1 MKRSGF
7 FCAVMLLVS
16 VASAVGQDR
25 GTWRAASSTTK
36 TVTGDIAISD
46 AKIMINFALFPTAQ
60 VRALSAGEISAA
72 FDADSNA
79 GGSGILY
86 RLNVPAETKFLH
98 HNTLCGTEV
107 THWMATYVVGRS
119 LQVAFFSGQTP
130 PVFTVDAIG
139 SSTDLCGVYSYS
151 R

>member
-1 MKRSGF
+1 
-7 FCAVMLLVS
+7 MLLAS
-16 VASAVGQDR
+16 VVPALGQDR

-46 AKIMINFALFPTAQ
+46 AKIMINFATFPTAQ

-79 GGSGILY
+79 GGNGILY
-86 RLNVPAETKFLH
+86 RVSVPAETKFLH
-98 HNTLCGTEV
+98 HNTLCGTEN
-107 THWMATYVVGRS
+107 THWMVTYVLGRS
-119 LQVAFFSGQTP
+119 LQVAFFSGQAP
-130 PVFTVDAIG
+130 PVLTVEAVG